1 MAQKPITMEQLK
13 QILQLKNDG
22 IGTREIARRTGI
34 SRNSVRKYLSQLDA
48 GADDLT
54 NKELA
59 DKAYN
64 NQQLQSN
71 TQRKLQLFEHFKYA
85 ESELS
90 KTGVTRLLLWDE
102 YLLKNPDGYGYSQ
115 YCDQFKSYLK
125 HKDVS
130 MHLEYNAAD
139 IMMIDF
145 AGKKQYYVDTST
157 GERITCE
164 VFIGILP
171 FSGLIFCRAVLSQ
184 KTHDFAACINAML
197 RFYAGVPATILC
209 DNLKTA
215 VIRSDRYEPVFTD
228 LCYQLSEHYATTF
241 SAARPYSPKD
251 KAMVE
256 QAVRIV
262 YAHVYAPLR
271 NDIFTSLKAL
281 NDAMHQQ
288 LLLLNNKPYK
298 NTVYSR
304 LYFYEQQERPLLKPL
319 PPQPFAPKKVT
330 VLTVQRNY
338 HVQLREDCLYYS
350 VPYQYVGK
358 KVKVLYDSRVV
369 EVYYEHSRIAVHIR
383 KPHGKAYTTIA
394 DHMPP
399 HHRHMHEIK
408 GFNKEDLLKQA
419 GCVGANTLKAAS
431 LILEN
436 SIYIEQNYKSC
447 FGMLMLQKRYGIPR
461 LEAACGRALQGTRIN
476 YTMIKNILERGLDK
490 QLSILDEQPIPTH
503 DNIRGKD
510 HYQ

>member
-13 QILQLKNDG
+13 QILQLKKDG
-22 IGTREIARRTGI
+22 ISIREIARRTGI
-34 SRNSVRKYLSQLDA
+34 SRNSVRKYLSQLD
-48 GADDLT
+48 GAASHLSS
-54 NKELA
+54 KELA

-64 NQQLQSN
+64 NEQLESG

-90 KTGVTRLLLWDE
+90 KTGVTRSLLWSE
-102 YLLKNPDGYGYSQ
+102 YLLKHTGGYGYSQ
-115 YCDQFKSYLK
+115 YCDQFKIYLK

-130 MHLEYNAAD
+130 MHLEFNRAE
-139 IMMIDF
+139 ILMVDF

-157 GERITCE
+157 GERIECE
-164 VFIGILP
+164 VFVAILP
-171 FSGLIFCRAVLSQ
+171 FSGLIFCAAVLSQ
-184 KTHDFAACINAML
+184 KTHDFATCINNML
-197 RFYAGVPATILC
+197 LFYKGVPATILC

-215 VIRSDRYEPVFTD
+215 VIRSDRYEPLFTD

-241 SAARPYSPKD
+241 SATRPYRPKD

-256 QAVRIV
+256 GAVKIV

-271 NDIFTSLKAL
+271 NCEFTSLKGL
-281 NDAMHQQ
+281 NEAMRQQ

-304 LYFYEQQERPLLKPL
+304 FYFFEQQELALLKPL
-319 PPQPFAPKKVT
+319 PTEPFAPKKVT
-330 VLTVQRNY
+330 ILTVQRNY

-358 KVKVLYDSRVV
+358 KVKVLYDKRVV
-369 EVYYEHSRIAVHIR
+369 EVYYEHSRIALHIR
-383 KPHGKAYTTIA
+383 KPHAKAYTTIV

-399 HHRHMHEIK
+399 HHQHMQEIK

-419 GCVGANTLKAAS
+419 ERLGANTLKAAT
-431 LILEN
+431 LILDN
-436 SIYIEQNYKSC
+436 SIFIEQNYKSC
-447 FGMLMLQKRYGIPR
+447 FGMLMLKNKYGVSR
-461 LEAACGRALQGTRIN
+461 LEAACGRALQGSRIN
-476 YTMIKNILERGLDK
+476 YTMIKTILEKGLDK
-490 QLSILDEQPIPTH
+490 QLSIFDEQPIPTH

-510 HYQ
+510 NYQ